1 MLQRGDDGGRVSFRD
16 AESLREGRQGAGRGI
31 AEGAQRRQQRGEEDM
46 NPLIRF
52 ALDHPE

>member
-1 MLQRGDDGGRVSFRD
+1 MLQRDNDGGRVRFRD
-16 AESLREGRQGAGRGI
+16 AESLREGRQGAGRGS

-46 NPLIRF
+46 HPLIGC

>member
-1 MLQRGDDGGRVSFRD
+1 MLQRDDDGGRVRFRD
-16 AESLREGRQGAGRGI
+16 AESLREGRQGAGRGS

-46 NPLIRF
+46 HPLIGC